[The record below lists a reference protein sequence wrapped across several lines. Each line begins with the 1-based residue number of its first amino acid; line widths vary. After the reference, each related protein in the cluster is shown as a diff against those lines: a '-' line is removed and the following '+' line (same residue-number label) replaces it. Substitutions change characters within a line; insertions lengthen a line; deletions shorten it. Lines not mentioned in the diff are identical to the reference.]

1 MLVRFARKHWQ
12 GLAIVL
18 IAILIALLA
27 GLEVIWSGERRQ
39 AQAAIMQDAL
49 ESSMQQ
55 MEQELERE
63 LISLLAM
70 FQIDGRPTRSEVWNR
85 LAERYE
91 LWLQTSVYSCLV
103 RCVLV
108 QESDAEGQKI
118 LHYLPPGEEQPI
130 PAQWEG
136 ELALLKPRL
145 EGPVQIRTRGLRTP
159 PWTLF
164 AEAGAIVQPLPGVRR
179 SPRSERPGLLEY
191 LILLLDWR
199 YVVETV
205 LPDYVQRHFSGPE
218 GNQRYQLAVAVAG
231 SQRILYRS
239 DDSIDHDWIA
249 EADGVRTLRFLP
261 AARAVPLGQGRR
273 GDPRLRP
280 AREGREALG
289 LPPGLLPASQAASP
303 TQAIGRGRLAID
315 SEQVPPTLVLAAS
328 HVSGSL
334 EGVASL
340 QRWRNLSAALGMLLL
355 LGSAVVL
362 VVVSARRA
370 ARLAAMRMDFIVS
383 ITHELRTPLSVI
395 RSVGENLADGVV
407 SGKDHVKRYGELVRD
422 QGRRLSDMVEQTLQ
436 LAGLE
441 SGKRSLRLEKLDP
454 SAAVQ
459 TALDQAQP
467 MIEQA
472 EFTLQRDDQHQLPSV
487 NADQMAVQQILA
499 NLLSNAV
506 KYGEPG
512 RWVGVETEL
521 VHNGSKPEVQIRVRD
536 QGVGIPANEAG
547 HIFDAFYRGSALRNG
562 NVQGSGLGLKLARDM
577 AKGMGA
583 RLSFTSEPGQGTE
596 FVLHLPVHSDTA
608 PWG

>member
-18 IAILIALLA
+18 IAILLSVLA
-27 GLEVIWSGERRQ
+27 GLEVIWSGELRQ
-39 AQAAIMQDAL
+39 AQAAVMQDAL
-49 ESSMQQ
+49 ESSMQR

-70 FQIDGRPTRSEVWNR
+70 FQIDGRSTRGELWSR

-91 LWLQTSVYSCLV
+91 LWSQTSAYSCMV

-108 QESDAEGQKI
+108 QESDKEGRKT
-118 LHYLPPGEEQPI
+118 LHYLPPGEERPI
-130 PAQWEG
+130 DAQWEG
-136 ELALLKPRL
+136 ELALLKAEL
-145 EGPVQIRTRGLRTP
+145 EGPVQIRTRGMRGP

-164 AEAGAIVQPLPGVRR
+164 PDAGAIVQPLPDLRR
-179 SPRSERPGLLEY
+179 SPRSERPGVLEY
-191 LILLLDWR
+191 LILLLDWQ
-199 YVVETV
+199 YIVETV
-205 LPDYVQRHFSGPE
+205 LPDYVQRHFSEPE
-218 GNQRYQLAVAVAG
+218 GNQRYQLAVAVPV
-231 SQRILYRS
+231 SHRILYRS
-239 DDSIDHDWIA
+239 DDSIDEEWIT
-249 EADGVRTLRFLP
+249 EADGVLPLRFLP
-261 AARAVPLGQGRR
+261 SIRAGPPLQGRR
-273 GDPRLRP
+273 GSLRRRP
-280 AREGREALG
+280 VGEGEEAPDQ
-289 LPPGLLPASQAASP
+289 PPGLLPTVQATSR
-303 TQAIGRGRLAID
+303 TQAIGRGRLALH
-315 SEQVPPTLVLAAS
+315 SERVPATLVLAAS

-340 QRWRNLSAALGMLLL
+340 QRLRNLSTALGMLLL
-355 LGSAVVL
+355 LGGAIAL

-370 ARLAAMRMDFIVS
+370 ARLAALRMDFIVS

-441 SGKRSLRLEKLDP
+441 SGTRSLHIEKLDP
-454 SAAVQ
+454 AAAVR

-472 EFTLQRDDQHQLPSV
+472 EFTLERDDQRQLPAV
-487 NADQMAVQQILA
+487 DADQMAVQQILA

-512 RWVGVETEL
+512 RWVRVETEL
-521 VHNGSKPEVQIRVRD
+521 VSNGSKPEVQVRVRD
-536 QGVGIPANEAG
+536 RGLGIPANEAG
-547 HIFDAFYRGSALRNG
+547 SIFDAYFRGSAMRNG
-562 NVQGSGLGLKLARDM
+562 NVHGSGLGLKLARDL
-577 AKGMGA
+577 AHGMGA
-583 RLSFTSEPGQGTE
+583 RLSFTSEPGQGAE
-596 FVLHLPVHSDTA
+596 FTLHLPVRADTA
-608 PWG
+608 LAN

>member
-1 MLVRFARKHWQ
+1 MLVHFARKHWQ

-18 IAILIALLA
+18 IAILLSVLA
-27 GLEVIWSGERRQ
+27 GLEVIWSGELGQ

-55 MEQELERE
+55 MERELERE

-70 FQIDGRPTRSEVWNR
+70 FQIDGRPARGELWSR
-85 LAERYE
+85 LSERYE
-91 LWLQTSVYSCLV
+91 LWSQTSAYSCLV

-108 QESDAEGQKI
+108 QESDTEGRKI
-118 LHYLPPGEEQPI
+118 LHYLPPGEERPI
-130 PAQWEG
+130 DAQWEG
-136 ELALLKPRL
+136 ELALLKSQL
-145 EGPVQIRTRGLRTP
+145 EGPMQIRPRGLRSP

-164 AEAGAIVQPLPGVRR
+164 PEIGAIVQPLPDVRR
-179 SPRSERPGLLEY
+179 SPRTERKGLLEY
-191 LILLLDWR
+191 LILLLDWQ

-218 GNQRYQLAVAVAG
+218 GNPQYQLAVAVADNR
-231 SQRILYRS
+231 RILYRT
-239 DDSIDHDWIA
+239 DDSIDQDWIA
-249 EADGVRTLRFLP
+249 EADGVRTLRLLQSPRAGLP
-261 AARAVPLGQGRR
+261 GQGRR
-273 GDPRLRP
+273 GEPRQRPLRDG
-280 AREGREALG
+280 EEAPD
-289 LPPGLLPASQAASP
+289 LPPGLLPAFQTTSR
-303 TQAIGRGRLAID
+303 TQVIGRGRLAV
-315 SEQVPPTLVLAAS
+315 SSQQVPPTLVLAAS

-340 QRWRNLSAALGMLLL
+340 QRWRNLGAALGMLLL
-355 LGSAVVL
+355 LGGATAL

-370 ARLAAMRMDFIVS
+370 AHLAAMRMDFIVS

-407 SGKDHVKRYGELVRD
+407 NGRDHVKRYGELVRD

-441 SGKRSLRLEKLDP
+441 SGTRSLHIESIDP
-454 SAAVQ
+454 GTAVQ

-472 EFTLQRDDQHQLPSV
+472 EFTLERDIPSQLPSV
-487 NADQMAVQQILA
+487 DADRMAVQQILA

-512 RWVGVETEL
+512 RWVRVETAP
-521 VHNGSKPEVQIRVRD
+521 VSNGSKPEVQIRVRD
-536 QGVGIPANEAG
+536 RGLGIPANEAG
-547 HIFDAFYRGSALRNG
+547 SIFDAYFRGSAMRNG
-562 NVQGSGLGLKLARDM
+562 NVHGSGLGLKLARDL
-577 AKGMGA
+577 ANGMGA
-583 RLSFTSEPGQGTE
+583 RLSFTSEPGQGAE
-596 FVLHLPVHSDTA
+596 FTLHLPVGADAA
-608 PWG
+608 PAN